1 MYFLPDFSIVDF
13 SRFSCECKDILMGGE
28 ASELREGAQGTCKLV
43 VRGGKSGFNLFF
55 LSLKDLPKLNF

>member
-1 MYFLPDFSIVDF
+1 
-13 SRFSCECKDILMGGE
+13 MGGE